1 MKATRAVLGTL
12 LAFCALNALGGGY
25 YGLSGA
31 PGVPTDW
38 LVGSP
43 FRDYLLPS
51 LILFGGVGGSHAF
64 AAFGVFTRQPH
75 ARAAAIAAGLILLVW
90 IVTQV
95 SIIGYVSWLQPFMG
109 VLSLM
114 ILGLARM
121 LPSVDA

>member
-51 LILFGGVGGSHAF
+51 LILLSGVGGSHAF
-64 AAFGVFTRQPH
+64 AAFCVFTKRPH

-90 IVTQV
+90 ITAQV

-109 VLSLM
+109 VLSLV
-114 ILGLARM
+114 ILILATQ
-121 LPSVDA
+121 LPDAD